1 MAKPDGGDKRRNRVS
16 ALGETLGGVL
26 DPVLR
31 KRGFASRDLMAN
43 WEAIAPAL
51 YKDVSYPDKLHWKR
65 GAGAEG
71 ATLFLRCAEGQRL
84 AISHDAAL
92 IAGAIN
98 RYFGYVLVQSVKL
111 SAEPFT
117 PRSAESVDI
126 LPEPDAKTK
135 AEIDAQLDGIEDEE
149 LRASLQRL
157 AYGLKA
163 SRN

>member
-1 MAKPDGGDKRRNRVS
+1 MAKSEDKDKRRNRVS
-16 ALGETLGGVL
+16 GLGETLGSVL

-43 WEAIAPAL
+43 WQAIAPAI

-84 AISHDAAL
+84 AISHDATL

-117 PRSAESVDI
+117 PRSAEKTQVLS
-126 LPEPDAKTK
+126 EPDAETK
-135 AEIDAQLDGIEDEE
+135 AEIDAQLDGIKDEA
-149 LRASLQRL
+149 LKASLQRL
-157 AYGLKA
+157 GYGLKA
-163 SRN
+163 SRD